1 MLRLPILARALRGYW
16 WLPRSRGKILQ
27 ILGGRYEPEQT
38 AHFVRLVR
46 PGATVIDVGAHAGYY
61 TLLASILAG
70 DSGSVWAFEPDPIN
84 ARFLRDHMNVNHRRN
99 VHVEQL
105 AVSDA
110 RGSAR
115 FRHGTGSGTG
125 RLDRDGDLDVGTVR
139 LDDFCLEHSI
149 KPSALKIDV
158 EGGELAVL
166 DGAADV
172 IEATRPVIF
181 LSTHSRAGHAECLR
195 RLRAIG
201 YTFQPIGAG
210 DLDDAREV
218 LGIPNGSRG

>member
-1 MLRLPILARALRGYW
+1 LLRLPILARSLRGFW

-38 AHFVRLVR
+38 AHFVRLVG
-46 PGATVIDVGAHAGYY
+46 PGATVIDIGAHAGYY

-99 VHVEQL
+99 VHVEEL

-139 LDDFCLEHSI
+139 LDDFCREHAI
-149 KPSALKIDV
+149 RPSALKIDV

-166 DGAADV
+166 DGAAEV
-172 IEATRPVIF
+172 IESTRPVIF
-181 LSTHSRAGHAECLR
+181 LSTHSRAGHEECLR
-195 RLRAIG
+195 RLRALG

-210 DLDDAREV
+210 GIDDAREV
-218 LGIPNGSRG
+218 LGIPNGSHG